1 MRHDS
6 RPLQR
11 TTLTD
16 SPRTMPKN
24 RKTSIEGAVKRLTDL
39 VGTTVIA
46 ILIQIPVLSNEVQCK

>member
-11 TTLTD
+11 TTPTD

-24 RKTSIEGAVKRLTDL
+24 RKTSIEGAVKCLTDL
-39 VGTTVIA
+39 VRTTVIA